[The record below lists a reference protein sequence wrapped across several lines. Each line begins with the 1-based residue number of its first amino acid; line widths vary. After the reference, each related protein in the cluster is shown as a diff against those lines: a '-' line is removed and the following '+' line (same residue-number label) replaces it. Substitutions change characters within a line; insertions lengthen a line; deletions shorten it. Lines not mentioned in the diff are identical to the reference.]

1 MAGERASEDAGKDAH
16 GSRLA
21 RFPAW
26 YEAIPLAALLQAMQ
40 PIGVLVTTV
49 TACAAPHEPR
59 SIEARAP
66 REQRT
71 KLTWKTK
78 ACE

>member
-59 SIEARAP
+59 AP